1 MPYRSLLK
9 KLLEQ
14 VEGAVGAG
22 FADYEGETV
31 QLLGQFADFEHRV
44 HIACQGILLQ
54 QIKKAHQSH
63 LPPPAVVFCKYQ
75 FGTLLIKPVKDGYYL
90 VLTLAHPKQT
100 ARAIRCLEDAAR
112 VLEQDI

>member
-1 MPYRSLLK
+1 MPYQSLLK

-31 QLLGQFADFEHRV
+31 QLLGEFTDFEHRV
-44 HIACQGILLQ
+44 HIACQGLLLE
-54 QIKKAHQSH
+54 QIKKAHQTH
-63 LPPPAVVFCKYQ
+63 LPPPAVVVCKYQ
-75 FGTLLIKPVKDGYYL
+75 FGALLIKPLKDGYYL
-90 VLTLAHPKQT
+90 VLTLAHPEQT
-100 ARAIRCLEDAAR
+100 ARAIRHLEDTAR